1 MKVRRLAIGTPQG
14 AAGDLLRESQYV
26 FNYTSTERACEVS
39 LTMPLRAQS
48 YAGNALPPVFGM
60 NLPEGF
66 LQQRIIERLA
76 KFEAVDDMRLL
87 AITGAHPIGRLQYKV
102 PGEPR
107 AARKPEIGLR
117 RLLAEPAT
125 NEMFEH
131 LVDVYFDSGISGVQ
145 PKVMLPNADKPL
157 SDRAT
162 LLQSDLIVKA
172 GGDEYPH
179 LAANEFLCMD
189 AARRAGITV
198 PHFWLSDDSRL
209 FVMERFDLHDGDRLG
224 FEDMAVLMGK
234 VREPTGH
241 YKYTES
247 YEAIARFIA
256 ALCGD
261 NAHESLQ
268 RFYEYLVLCIAV
280 RNGDAH
286 LKNFGL
292 LYTHPHAGAPRLAPL
307 FDVVTTAAYD
317 DVDLRTGK
325 LLTDRTL
332 ALKFDKSRSYPARD
346 RLLAFGRELCHVRA
360 PERVIERI
368 GTAMGETLDAHR
380 GRVDR
385 AFFQRIHEE
394 WNGGRTAIAPP
405 KLHVAGRKSDA

>member
-1 MKVRRLAIGTPQG
+1 MKVKRLAIGTPQG

-48 YAGNALPPVFGM
+48 YVSNPIPPVFGM

-66 LQQRIIERLA
+66 LRQRIIERLA

-87 AITGAHPIGRLQYKV
+87 AITGAHPIGRLQYAM
-102 PGEPR
+102 PGEPH
-107 AARKPEIGLR
+107 AARSPEIGLKQ
-117 RLLAEPAT
+117 LLAEPAT
-125 NEMFEH
+125 HAMFEH
-131 LVDVYFDSGISGVQ
+131 LVDIYFDSGISGVQ
-145 PKVMLPNADKPL
+145 PKVMLPDADKPP
-157 SDRAT
+157 SERAT
-162 LLQSDLIVKA
+162 VLQSDLIVKA

-198 PHFWLSDDSRL
+198 PNFWLSDDNRL
-209 FVMERFDLHDGDRLG
+209 FVMERFDLQDGSRLG

-234 VREPTGH
+234 AREPTGH

-247 YEAIARFIA
+247 YEAITRFIA

-261 NAHESLQ
+261 NAPESLQ
-268 RFYEYLVLCIAV
+268 RFYAYLVLCIAV

-292 LYTHPHAGAPRLAPL
+292 LYTHPHAEAPRLAPL
-307 FDVVTTAAYD
+307 YDVVTTAAYD
-317 DVDLRTGK
+317 DVDPRTGK

-332 ALKFDKSRSYPARD
+332 ALKFDKSHGYPRRE

-368 GTAMGETLDAHR
+368 GTAMSETLDAHR
-380 GRVDR
+380 ERVDR
-385 AFFQRIHEE
+385 MFLRRIREE
-394 WNGGRTAIAPP
+394 WDGGRAAIAPP
-405 KLHVAGRKSDA
+405 KSHAPGHPSST

>member
-1 MKVRRLAIGTPQG
+1 MKVKRLAVGTPQG
-14 AAGDLLRESQYV
+14 AAGELLRESQYV

-48 YAGNALPPVFGM
+48 YVGNQLPPVFGM

-66 LQQRIIERLA
+66 LQQRIVERLA
-76 KFEAVDDMRLL
+76 KYEAVDDMRLL
-87 AITGAHPIGRLQYKV
+87 AITGAHPIGRLQYAV

-107 AARKPEIGLR
+107 SARKPEIGLQ
-117 RLLAEPAT
+117 RLLGEPAT

-131 LVDVYFDSGISGVQ
+131 LVDIYFDSGISGVQ
-145 PKVMLPNADKPL
+145 PKVMLPDADKPL
-157 SDRAT
+157 SERAT

-189 AARRAGITV
+189 AACRAGITV
-198 PHFWLSDDSRL
+198 PHFWLSDDGRL

-224 FEDMAVLMGK
+224 FEDMAVLMDK
-234 VREPTGH
+234 AREPTGH

-256 ALCGD
+256 ALCRE
-261 NAHESLQ
+261 NATESLQ

-292 LYTHPHAGAPRLAPL
+292 LYTHPHAEAPRLAPL
-307 FDVVTTAAYD
+307 YDVVTTAAYD
-317 DVDLRTGK
+317 DIDPRTGK
-325 LLTDRTL
+325 LVTDRTL
-332 ALKFDKSRSYPARD
+332 ALKLDKSRSYPARE
-346 RLLAFGRELCHVRA
+346 RLLAFGRELCHVRS
-360 PERVIERI
+360 PERVIERV
-368 GTAMGETLDAHR
+368 GTAMSETLDAHR
-380 GRVDR
+380 ERVDR
-385 AFFQRIHEE
+385 VFFQRIREE
-394 WNGGRTAIAPP
+394 WDGGRAAIARP
-405 KLHVAGRKSDA
+405 KLHAAGRKSGA